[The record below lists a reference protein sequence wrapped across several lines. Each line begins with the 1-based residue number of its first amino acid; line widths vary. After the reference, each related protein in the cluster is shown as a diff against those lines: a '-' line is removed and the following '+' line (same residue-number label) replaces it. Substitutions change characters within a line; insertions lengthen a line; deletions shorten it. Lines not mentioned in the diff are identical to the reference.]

1 MERFSREVV
10 SSIQQI
16 RKDSGLDVTD
26 RIKLQ
31 INTTDNFI
39 IQSINKHESYIKNE
53 TLSLELVLS
62 ESNAKNE
69 ILNKEIDIFI
79 NKLTNNS

>member
-39 IQSINKHESYIKNE
+39 IQSITKHESYIKNE